1 MDNITSKELFYRA
14 KQWLVKTYV
23 SAKNVTQME
32 DIEQGTLMVK
42 AIIPVYT
49 TFAVKAK
56 LGAVSYTFTISV
68 KDNRYRYV
76 ISDLWHDTL
85 YNTEP
90 GSAINTPGDLTLEKP
105 GGGIYTMGIKNWNGI
120 KIQTKEYIDTL
131 IKSLQ
136 ENMTKPSIQSDNW

>member
-1 MDNITSKELFYRA
+1 MKGFFLTVFVFLSSIYLHSQINVLPINSISGKIVFTDVIQIDNATSKELFYRA
-14 KQWLVKTYV
+14 KQWLAKTYV
-23 SAKNVTQME
+23 SVKNVTQME
-32 DIEQGTLMVK
+32 DIDQGTLMVK

-56 LGAVSYTFTISV
+56 LGVVSYTFTISV

-85 YNTEP
+85 YNTGP

-105 GGGIYTMGIKNWNGI
+105 GG
-120 KIQTKEYIDTL
+120 
-131 IKSLQ
+131 
-136 ENMTKPSIQSDNW
+136 